1 MWNDNETRSDSI
13 DYSHLIGAVTGIID
27 NPALLPSSIGIFG
40 DWGSGKSSLMG
51 MVEDKYKEVAD
62 VLVIRFN
69 GWLFEGYEDAKTV
82 LMSRI
87 VDEIIEKRT
96 LEEKALKLA
105 VKLLQKIDL
114 MKIGSSV
121 IKHGAAFL
129 AAGPPG
135 LAIST
140 GIEALG
146 KLKSED
152 YEKYIKDKKEK
163 KDPDHQLR
171 TNINEFH
178 WHFEELLKETGV
190 KKVIV
195 FIDDLDRCSPDT
207 IIGTLEAIKLFLFAK
222 DTAFVIG
229 ADERLIRYAV
239 RRRFPEIPG
248 DSTEVGRDYLEKL
261 IQYPIRIPPMNA
273 VELTNYVNL
282 LFAEL
287 LMDPGEFGI
296 VKGQIMQEKQKR
308 FDFTFDVNNADAFL
322 NNFTTD
328 LRDSFQL
335 SAQVVPILRVIL
347 NGNPRQTKRF
357 LNTLLIRHNM
367 ARARGVDLN
376 KRVLAKIMLLEYFR
390 PEVFDT
396 FHRLQ
401 ADNGGVIPNIK
412 ALETKAGEW
421 NNSSTVTPPGAASPE
436 EDLLLK
442 DPWTRDWLAS
452 APSLDQKDLGPHYYF
467 SRDKLAVKD
476 LRLQRMSPRAQEFYK
491 AMTSD
496 TDAVFAKAL
505 TETPTLNAGDA
516 GVVFE
521 AMCQKTRESG
531 TDRDDKSP
539 MVRLFL
545 FCEKRPDLHSQM
557 LAFLD
562 KLPER
567 EIMVSEITRLEG
579 LTRNSPLRE
588 DAKKLVARWSAS
600 SVNTILAGLAK
611 RKLNE
616 FN

>member
-27 NPALLPSSIGIFG
+27 NPALLPCSIGIFG

-51 MVEDKYKEVAD
+51 MVEDKYKNSPD

-87 VDEIIEKRT
+87 VDEIIDKRPFT
-96 LEEKALKLA
+96 EKAIKLGA
-105 VKLLQKIDL
+105 KLLQKIDW
-114 MKIGSSV
+114 MKLGGSV
-121 IKHGAAFL
+121 VKHGAAFL

-135 LAIST
+135 LALSA

-146 KLKSED
+146 KTKPED
-152 YEKYIKDKKEK
+152 YEKYIKEKKEK

-171 TNINEFH
+171 TNIHEFH
-178 WHFEELLKETGV
+178 RHFEELLSETGV

-239 RRRFPEIPG
+239 RRRFPEITG

-287 LMDPGEFGI
+287 LTDPGEFGI
-296 VKGQIMQEKQKR
+296 VKGQIMQEKQKG
-308 FDFTFDVNNADAFL
+308 FDFTFDVINADRFL
-322 NNFTTD
+322 KKFTPE

-367 ARARGVDLN
+367 GSARSIDLD
-376 KRVLAKIMLLEYFR
+376 KRVLAKMMLLEYFK
-390 PEVFDT
+390 PETFDT
-396 FHRLQ
+396 FHKLQ
-401 ADNGGVIPNIK
+401 ADNGGTIPNIK
-412 ALETKAGEW
+412 TLETTASEW
-421 NNSSTVTPPGAASPE
+421 DNSSTVQPSGTPSPD

-442 DPWTRDWLAS
+442 DPWTREWLAS
-452 APSLDQKDLGPHYYF
+452 LPSLDQRDLGPYFYF

-491 AMTSD
+491 AVTGD
-496 TDAVFAKAL
+496 TDAASAKAL
-505 TETPTLNAGDA
+505 TEASTLNAGDA

-521 AMCQKTRESG
+521 ALCQKAREG
-531 TDRDDKSP
+531 GKDRDDKSP
-539 MVRLFL
+539 MVRLFM
-545 FCEKRPDLHSQM
+545 FCAKRPELLSQM
-557 LAFLD
+557 IAFLD
-562 KLPER
+562 KFPEG
-567 EIMVSEITRLEG
+567 ELTFSEITRLEA
-579 LTRNSPLRE
+579 LTKNSPYRDE
-588 DAKKLVARWSAS
+588 AKKLVTRWSTS
-600 SVNTILAGLAK
+600 TVNTPLAGIAK
-611 RKLNE
+611 QKLKD